1 MKLINKYILAYSIN
15 FCIFRHFFSAKM
27 RPKVLQLFDPNY
39 YFNFNDIDDQ
49 EHLEEDSPSRITKQ
63 QLDILPTLLQNVSVI
78 LRIIS
83 CDFKIHVEEFEK
95 VCKET
100 HLILIDHFRFMSI
113 YPTVHSVLAH
123 SFDLIRNNGSRGL
136 HAMSEEG
143 SEGAHK
149 VVNHLREFKARK
161 MTLEL
166 NLKDTFRR
174 LFFLSDPT
182 LRSMKRVVSCSLC
195 GETGH
200 TIRSC
205 PQKKTSEMTSDD
217 ELFESLICRESPDE
231 SENLYATQADL
242 DALDVIYE
250 EDEAEADQIHQ
261 LP

>member
-1 MKLINKYILAYSIN
+1 
-15 FCIFRHFFSAKM
+15 M
-27 RPKVLQLFDPNY
+27 RPKVLELFNPNT
-39 YFNFNDIDDQ
+39 YFNFNDLDDQ
-49 EHLEEDSPSRITKQ
+49 EHLEEDSPSKITQ
-63 QLDILPTLLQNVSVI
+63 EQLDILPKLLQNVSVI

-83 CDFKIHVEEFEK
+83 CDLKIHVEEFEK

-100 HLILIDHFRFMSI
+100 HLILIDHFRFMNI
-113 YPTVHSVLAH
+113 YPTVHSVLGH

-149 VVNHLREFKARK
+149 IVNHLREFKARK
-161 MTLEL
+161 MSLEL

-195 GETGH
+195 AETGH

-205 PQKKTSEMTSDD
+205 PKKMTSEMTSDD
-217 ELFESLICRESPDE
+217 ELFESLVCRESPDD
-231 SENLYATQADL
+231 SEDLFATQEDL
-242 DALDVIYE
+242 DDLDVIHE
-250 EDEAEADQIHQ
+250 VDEAEHDQIDQ
-261 LP
+261 VQSLYPSLAGL